1 MITAAITAAIGAVL
15 ALFGVKP
22 GAYLVVVAAVVKVV
36 IVAGTVL
43 VGARWVRRRN
53 GHVAAAGAPGELD
66 KGAPARAGA
75 ASSEPPP
82 PSPPPSH
89 RAPDA

>member
-1 MITAAITAAIGAVL
+1 MITAAITAAVGAVL

-22 GAYLVVVAAVVKVV
+22 GAYLVGVAVAVKAV

-53 GHVAAAGAPGELD
+53 VSTASARAPAGPDEA
-66 KGAPARAGA
+66 APARARA
-75 ASSEPPP
+75 ASAE
-82 PSPPPSH
+82 PPPSH

>member
-1 MITAAITAAIGAVL
+1 MITAAITAAVGAVL

-22 GAYLVVVAAVVKVV
+22 GAYLVAVAAAVKIV

-53 GHVAAAGAPGELD
+53 GQAAAAGAPSDLD
-66 KGAPARAGA
+66 KDAPARPGA
-75 ASSEPPP
+75 ASGEPPAPPP
-82 PSPPPSH
+82 PH